1 MKSGM
6 PLCQISSLEEM
17 DGSLTGW
24 SDDTAI
30 EMSLRNSSSKWDVS
44 LFISDGAGRSGVYLA
59 IDANIELSEEDGVFD
74 VYGYLKKMRQQ
85 RRGLV
90 ESLVSDQVQA
100 LAGGSWGN
108 TSSVKMTR
116 TTA

>member
-1 MKSGM
+1 MAPSR
-6 PLCQISSLEEM
+6 
-17 DGSLTGW
+17 DGRMMILQ
-24 SDDTAI
+24 
-30 EMSLRNSSSKWDVS
+30 LRCLFSNSSSEWDDS
-44 LFISDGAGRSGVYLA
+44 LSLNSDGAGRSGVYLA

-90 ESLVSDQVQA
+90 ESLVSQS
-100 LAGGSWGN
+100 LRK
-108 TSSVKMTR
+108 TSVKMTR